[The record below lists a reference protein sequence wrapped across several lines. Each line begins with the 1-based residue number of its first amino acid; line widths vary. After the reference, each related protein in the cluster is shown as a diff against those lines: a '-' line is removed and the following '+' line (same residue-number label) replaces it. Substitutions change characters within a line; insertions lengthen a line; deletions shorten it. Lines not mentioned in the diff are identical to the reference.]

1 MTCFAPDARCDD
13 SQDNED
19 GREAGTEWRRPV
31 HRFGQTAQAGLLSL
45 ALGALAAC
53 GPGAEGTAGGGT
65 ADAAAQ
71 APTGQVWALQSVTGG
86 TPMQIEH
93 PDRYTV
99 EFKADGT
106 YGIRADC
113 NSGGGS
119 YTFEN
124 GKLSMREG
132 PLTLA
137 ACGPDSYSAGFL
149 SGLASIASYERT
161 GDALVLTLA
170 DGSKM
175 NFAPLPASPQ
185 LGGTEGLAGT
195 KWNVTGY
202 NNGRGGVTSLVAA
215 TELTVS
221 FGSDGSVSGS
231 AGCNSFTGS
240 YAVDDADG
248 IAFTPLAATRKMCPE
263 EDVMGQES
271 QFLAALAN
279 ATNWEIR
286 GDRLQLRDNE
296 GALQVDLKR

>member
-1 MTCFAPDARCDD
+1 M
-13 SQDNED
+13 
-19 GREAGTEWRRPV
+19 
-31 HRFGQTAQAGLLSL
+31 HRFGRTAQAGLLSL

-53 GPGAEGTAGGGT
+53 GPGDEETAGGDT
-65 ADAAAQ
+65 AGAGAE

-86 TPMQIEH
+86 DAMQVEH
-93 PDRYTV
+93 PDRYTI

-119 YTFEN
+119 YTYEN
-124 GKLSMREG
+124 GKLSLREG

-137 ACGPDSYSAGFL
+137 ACGPESYSAGFL
-149 SGLASIASYERT
+149 EGLSNVASYERS
-161 GDALVLTLA
+161 GDAMVMTLA
-170 DGSKM
+170 DGSRM
-175 NFAPLPASPQ
+175 NFAALPTSSS

-215 TELTVS
+215 TELTVE
-221 FGSDGSVSGS
+221 FGADGTVSGS

-248 IAFTPLAATRKMCPE
+248 IAFTPLATTRKMCPG

-271 QFLAALAN
+271 QFLVALAN
-279 ATNWEIR
+279 ATTWEIR

-296 GALQVDLKR
+296 GSLQVDLMR